1 MNDLVSYNVKH
12 NEANGEDNRDG
23 SNDNLSWNCGVEG
36 EIADPAVDALR
47 ERQIRNFAVILM
59 VSQGVPMIL
68 AGDESRRTQRGNNN
82 PYNQANDVSWVD
94 WDRAAEHEALRR
106 FWQRLIA
113 FRRRQPVL
121 RSRAYGEVAIRWHG
135 TELDAPGWNDPWSRV
150 LAFTLDAEIHVI
162 LNMDDRENTFELP
175 KVEGRRWLRAFDTA
189 LPTPDDAADEGTE
202 QPLADETRYV
212 AGARSAVVLVS
223 APV

>member
-1 MNDLVSYNVKH
+1 LNDLVSYNVKH
-12 NEANGEDNRDG
+12 NEANGENNRDG

-36 EIADPAVDALR
+36 ETTDPAADSLR

-68 AGDESRRTQRGNNN
+68 AGDETRRTQRGNNN

-94 WDRAAEHEALRR
+94 WDRVAEHEDLRR
-106 FWQRLIA
+106 FWHRLIA
-113 FRRRQPVL
+113 FRKGQPLL
-121 RSRAYGEVAIRWHG
+121 RERAYGDVAIRWHG
-135 TELDAPGWNDPWSRV
+135 CELDAPGWNDPWSRV
-150 LAFTLDAEIHVI
+150 LAFTLEADIHVI
-162 LNMDDRENTFELP
+162 LNMDDRENAFELP
-175 KVEGRRWLRAFDTA
+175 HVEGRCWRRAFDT
-189 LPTPDDAADEGTE
+189 ADEGTE
-202 QPLADETRYV
+202 QPLVDDTHYL